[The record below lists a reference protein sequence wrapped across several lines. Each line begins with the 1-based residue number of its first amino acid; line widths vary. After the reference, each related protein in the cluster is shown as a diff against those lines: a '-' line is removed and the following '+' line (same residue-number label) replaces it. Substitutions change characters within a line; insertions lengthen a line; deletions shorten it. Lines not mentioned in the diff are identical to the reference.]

1 MSIDSKENSDS
12 HSIDVC
18 NPCGSLWH
26 RWEPHIHI
34 PGTLHNDQFG
44 GEDAVDE
51 FIERVNDASPRIRA
65 LGITDYSVL
74 DSYKLALE
82 WHCQERLPGVEIL
95 FPNIELE
102 VLLAP
107 TIGHGP

>member
-1 MSIDSKENSDS
+1 MTADSEDNSDS

-34 PGTLHNDQFG
+34 PGTLHNDQFR
-44 GEDAVDE
+44 GEDAVE
-51 FIERVNDASPRIRA
+51 KFVEGVNDASPRIRA

-82 WHCQERLPGVEIL
+82 WHRQGRLP
-95 FPNIELE
+95 FELQM
-102 VLLAP
+102 
-107 TIGHGP
+107 